1 MDSKPY
7 EWFATM
13 IKAMGD
19 ENGLAFMRE
28 LAKQTTLRSGRTLV
42 AQLVA
47 AGEFKG
53 ALTAYSQTF
62 EVLKP
67 AGAPVDWVYLNP
79 VFANIHPTGVA
90 TKAPH
95 PNAAR
100 LFMDFVLSKRGQEL
114 IRGMKR
120 IPDRIDT
127 PPEQARLIEGIKPV
141 FAPAEVLEDFQ
152 RYSRM
157 FDEMFGAR

>member
-1 MDSKPY
+1 MVRYDAQSH
-7 EWFATM
+7 
-13 IKAMGD
+13 
-19 ENGLAFMRE
+19 
-28 LAKQTTLRSGRTLV
+28 GRRKRDGVHARAGQANAVAHRRNLL

-90 TKAPH
+90 AKAPH

-100 LFMDFVLSKRGQEL
+100 LFIDFVLSKRGQEL
-114 IRGMKR
+114 IRGMNR

-127 PPEQARLIEGIKPV
+127 PPG
-141 FAPAEVLEDFQ
+141 Q
-152 RYSRM
+152 R
-157 FDEMFGAR
+157 A